1 MTTLSRS
8 LSPSGGDARQGRE
21 GRAFSVWEQYIG
33 GFGLTLTLAAL
44 VAIVVALPL
53 QLANWAPGM
62 LPLVVVV
69 LAGGA
74 VGFAS
79 NRLGWAPRYS
89 HAAWAAGGL
98 LITLLSGAIVAPGS
112 LPFDRVVGVFEDVA
126 HWASA
131 VPTEETRSGV
141 IEFAMFLTL
150 VLWTLGYAGVWLA
163 LRRAHGWAT
172 VALGGLVLAL
182 ALGNIG
188 GGESRWLGVFMAASA
203 VLIIHLHTVRR
214 MLSWRLRRT
223 TFDPQTVLAHSG
235 VVLAFGLAVMLIAAT
250 LPVPSAAPL
259 RGLAD
264 SVDDVNAEVKRHFN
278 RLFLG
283 LPARGSYRTIAFDE
297 FTHFRGNPNLT
308 DTLLFRVSGGAP
320 TYWRARTYTTYT
332 GEGWDTVETELAD
345 FDDLPGVEAISLTA
359 ATHEFKVSAATDT
372 LFTGGLPAGFDEPAE
387 ALVSPDA
394 PSDVLQVLFSEG
406 REYFPTRVNLSYR
419 STGLESTAL
428 PAQLREA
435 SGEHPERVRET
446 YLQLPAGLPQR
457 VRELAASLVAEED
470 NDYDRAAAV
479 RDFVMQYPYNLD
491 IEAPP
496 PDVDGVDHFLF
507 ESQEG
512 YCDYYAS
519 AMTVLLRAE
528 GIPARYVL
536 GYTGGVYNPSRNA
549 YEVLELHY
557 HSWVEVHFPGYG
569 WIPFEPTPPDAIE
582 FGGGVSAPPIVE
594 EDIEDIEFGE
604 ILEDEEEELF
614 YFPESDQ
621 QSGRWL
627 PLLGST
633 LFVALVIG
641 LGVFFRQWWWTLGRL
656 SRADELFGKMS
667 RLGSMLGMPP
677 RAEQTAAEYAAAL
690 AGELPEQRE
699 RIAVIAYAYQLRRYR
714 EGPVPLPVVREAE
727 QSWRSLRWSLVK
739 RFFRVRPG

>member
-1 MTTLSRS
+1 MTTLPHN
-8 LSPSGGDARQGRE
+8 LSPSGGE

-33 GFGLTLTLAAL
+33 GFGLTLTLTAL

-62 LPLVVVV
+62 LPLVVVA
-69 LAGGA
+69 LLGGA

-79 NRLGWAPRYS
+79 NRLGWTPRRS
-89 HAAWAAGGL
+89 HAACALGGL
-98 LITLLSGAIVAPGS
+98 LITVLGGAVVAPGVS
-112 LPFDRVVGVFEDVA
+112 PLDRVVGVFEDVA

-150 VLWTLGYAGVWLA
+150 VLWTLGYASVWLA

-203 VLIIHLHTVRR
+203 LLIIHLHTVRR
-214 MLSWRLRRT
+214 MLTWRLRRT
-223 TFDPQTVLAHSG
+223 AFDPQTVLAHSG
-235 VVLAFGLAVMLIAAT
+235 VVLAFGLAVMLLAAM
-250 LPVPSAAPL
+250 LPVPSAAPF
-259 RGLAD
+259 RGLAN
-264 SVDDVNAEVKRHFN
+264 SVDGVNAEVKRHFN

-283 LPARGSYRTIAFDE
+283 LPARGSYRTIAFDQRTE
-297 FTHFRGNPNLT
+297 FRGNPNLT
-308 DTLLFRVSGGAP
+308 DILLFRVSGGPP

-332 GEGWDTVETELAD
+332 GQGWDTVETDLSD
-345 FDDLPGVEAISLTA
+345 FDALPRVGAIALTS
-359 ATHEFKVSAATDT
+359 ATHEFKISAATDT
-372 LFTGGLPAGFDEPAE
+372 LFTGGLPAGFDEDAE

-394 PSDVLQVLFSEG
+394 PADVMQVLFSEG

-435 SGEHPERVRET
+435 EGEHPEWVRET
-446 YLQLPAGLPQR
+446 YLQLPAALPQR
-457 VRELAASLVAEED
+457 VRDLAANLVAEED

-479 RDFVMQYPYNLD
+479 RDFVVRYPYKLD

-496 PDVDGVDHFLF
+496 EDVDGVDYFLF

-512 YCDYYAS
+512 YCDYHAS
-519 AMTVLLRAE
+519 AMTVLLRAA

-549 YEVLELHY
+549 YEVLDLHY
-557 HSWVEVHFPGYG
+557 HSWVEAHFPDYG

-594 EDIEDIEFGE
+594 EEIDDIEFGE
-604 ILEDEEEELF
+604 ILEDEEEEIY
-614 YFPESDQ
+614 YFPEADG

-627 PLLGST
+627 PMLGSALLVT
-633 LFVALVIG
+633 LVVG

-656 SRADELFGKMS
+656 SRADELFAKMS

-677 RAEQTAAEYAAAL
+677 RAEQTAAEYAASL
-690 AGELPEQRE
+690 AAELPEERE
-699 RIAVIAYAYQLRRYR
+699 RIAVIAHAYELRRYR
-714 EGPVPLPVVREAE
+714 DGPVPLPLVREAE
-727 QSWRSLRWSLVK
+727 ESWRRLRWSLVK